1 MPSQALAELSAQIE
15 RQQTDSFGKFYLY
28 ATLLHKITIRD
39 RTKTFADTM
48 PLYANKATFGWTDTK
63 VNAGTLDSSFNAKI
77 INYQAQFDVK
87 VPNFILSIQRIA
99 LSFIR
104 KGQLSDL
111 AFIIDKMNE
120 HLGAEPMAEE
130 SYNASIY
137 KNASFDSR
145 KKGLHNLLQSAQQVS
160 RLTQDIVDNAGYA
173 VITIIATL
181 LSLKLT
187 MLLGGLL
194 LTMGMLAAG
203 GYATYY
209 FLATAIACVNRIEA
223 AITACNMVG
232 QELCTEQAKNLRSP
246 DNLNFIIKGVLMP
259 IAFATVTVQEQTA
272 TNFQD
277 HQTSQHNREAV
288 TQQFASLN
296 GSSYFE

>member
-15 RQQTDSFGKFYLY
+15 RQKTDSFGKFYLY

-39 RTKTFADTM
+39 RTKTFAQTM
-48 PLYANKATFGWTDTK
+48 PFYTDKRTGGLTTTPVK
-63 VNAGTLDSSFNAKI
+63 AGTLDSSFNAQVT
-77 INYQAQFDVK
+77 NYQAQFDVK
-87 VPNFILSIQRIA
+87 VPDFVLSIQRIA

-130 SYNASIY
+130 LYNASIY
-137 KNASFDSR
+137 SNASFDSR
-145 KKGLHNLLQSAQQVS
+145 KGGLYNLLQSAQQVS

-173 VITIIATL
+173 FITIIATL

-223 AITACNMVG
+223 AMNACNEVG
-232 QELCTEQAKNLRSP
+232 QKLYMEQAGNVGTP
-246 DNLNFIIKGVLMP
+246 NNLNFIINGVLAP
-259 IAFATVTVQEQTA
+259 IAFANVTVQEQTA
-272 TNFQD
+272 TDLHDYQM
-277 HQTSQHNREAV
+277 SQQNREAV
-288 TQQFASLN
+288 TEHFAKLN
-296 GSSYFE
+296 RW